1 MTLLSGPISAPEG
14 LLNCP
19 RFSVRKRARKG
30 QEGGV
35 GGGVAVT
42 MLVLIKLVKYVY
54 IYKEYDT
61 DFVLLSMYLQF

>member
-35 GGGVAVT
+35 GGGVEVT
-42 MLVLIKLVKYVY
+42 MLVLIKLVRNEFPVSKH
-54 IYKEYDT
+54 
-61 DFVLLSMYLQF
+61 MQ